1 MLISSK
7 DFFSS
12 LSVDVRYYKKIF
24 LSLGVK
30 STFFYDYDD
39 LNIIINNV
47 RRDRYK
53 SLLVLQR
60 AKNILDDLEAKK

>member
-1 MLISSK
+1 MQISSK

-39 LNIIINNV
+39 LNIIANNV
-47 RRDRYK
+47 RKDRYK

-60 AKNILDDLEAKK
+60 AQSLLEESK

>member
-1 MLISSK
+1 MQISSK

-39 LNIIINNV
+39 LNIIVNNV
-47 RRDRYK
+47 RKDRYK

-60 AKNILDDLEAKK
+60 AKSLLEESK

>member
-1 MLISSK
+1 MQISSK

-39 LNIIINNV
+39 LNIIVNNV
-47 RRDRYK
+47 RKDRYK

-60 AKNILDDLEAKK
+60 AKSLLEELK